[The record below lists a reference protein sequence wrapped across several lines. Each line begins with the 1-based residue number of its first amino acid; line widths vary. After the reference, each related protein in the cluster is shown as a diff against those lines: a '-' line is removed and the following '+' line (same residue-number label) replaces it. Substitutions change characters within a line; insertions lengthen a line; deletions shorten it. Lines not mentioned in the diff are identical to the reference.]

1 MTPEIAESAMA
12 ELVEA
17 IIAELGATF
26 ACNPDRQ
33 QSARSQLKQAILTA
47 FRYGAISWTEAT
59 DLIAQYSLRPDA

>member
-1 MTPEIAESAMA
+1 MTTEIEEHALGQ
-12 ELVEA
+12 LVEA

-33 QSARSQLKQAILTA
+33 QSARTQLKQAILTA

-59 DLIAQYSLRPDA
+59 DLIAQYSLKAD

>member
-1 MTPEIAESAMA
+1 MNPEITETAMA

-26 ACNPDRQ
+26 VCNPDRQ
-33 QSARSQLKQAILTA
+33 LSARTQLKQAILTA

-59 DLIAQYSLRPDA
+59 DLIAQYSLKAD